1 VLRPRGAAIARCP
14 AGNTND
20 IGRAIVKL
28 RALLLA
34 CTAALALGGA
44 ASAQSPG
51 PGNGA
56 LPPFRIAAMVRAAG
70 FDPLFRP
77 MRQGD
82 TYVLRALDRNEV
94 EYRLVIDAYTGRT
107 ISIRATGEPGPYA
120 RVYRG
125 GPAYG
130 PAPMYGRVFGPDD
143 DRYGPRYGGPRPP
156 PPQVRPPQTTKAT
169 PAPAPAQTQPTQLA
183 TPEPNKTNETPLP
196 RPRPYVMEATS
207 SIPADAPK
215 AEPQNTTTPPPTLPP
230 APQNP
235 APPAATPQNNGGAA
249 MPPVT
254 PLD

>member
-1 VLRPRGAAIARCP
+1 V
-14 AGNTND
+14 
-20 IGRAIVKL
+20 
-28 RALLLA
+28 
-34 CTAALALGGA
+34 
-44 ASAQSPG
+44 AQSPG
-51 PGNGA
+51 PAPGPGHGA
-56 LPPFRIAAMVRAAG
+56 LPPFRIATIVRAAG

-82 TYVLRALDRNEV
+82 TYVLRALDRNAV

-125 GPAYG
+125 GPGYG
-130 PAPMYGRVFGPDD
+130 PYGGGPSPMYGRVFGPDD
-143 DRYGPRYGGPRPP
+143 DRYGAPHPL
-156 PPQVRPPQTTKAT
+156 PPQVRPPQTSRAT
-169 PAPAPAQTQPTQLA
+169 PPGQIKPTLLA
-183 TPEPNKTNETPLP
+183 RPEPNQTSETPLP

-215 AEPQNTTTPPPTLPP
+215 AAPQNTPPPPP
-230 APQNP
+230 AAAPNP
-235 APPAATPQNNGGAA
+235 APAAPPANTPQNNGGAS

>member
-1 VLRPRGAAIARCP
+1 M
-14 AGNTND
+14 
-20 IGRAIVKL
+20 GRVIV
-28 RALLLA
+28 RIRTLLLV
-34 CTAALALGGA
+34 CTAALALTSA
-44 ASAQSPG
+44 AAAQSPG
-51 PGNGA
+51 PAPAPAYGA
-56 LPPFRIAAMVRAAG
+56 LPPVRIAAIVRAAG

-94 EYRLVIDAYTGRT
+94 EYRLVIDAFTGRT

-143 DRYGPRYGGPRPP
+143 DRYGPRYDAPRPP
-156 PPQVRPPQTTKAT
+156 LPPQVRPPQTSKAT
-169 PAPAPAQTQPTQLA
+169 PPVVPPAQTKPTQLA
-183 TPEPNKTNETPLP
+183 TPEPNKTGETPLP

-215 AEPQNTTTPPPTLPP
+215 TAPQIAPPPPP
-230 APQNP
+230 AAAANP
-235 APPAATPQNNGGAA
+235 APAAPSAPPANTPQDNGGAS
-249 MPPVT
+249 MPPIT

>member
-1 VLRPRGAAIARCP
+1 M
-14 AGNTND
+14 
-20 IGRAIVKL
+20 GRVVV
-28 RALLLA
+28 RTRTLLLV
-34 CTAALALGGA
+34 CTAALALAGA
-44 ASAQSPG
+44 ASAQAPAPG
-51 PGNGA
+51 YGA
-56 LPPFRIAAMVRAAG
+56 LPPFRIAALVRAAG

-107 ISIRATGEPGPYA
+107 ISIRATGEPGSYA

-143 DRYGPRYGGPRPP
+143 DRYGPHYGAPRPP
-156 PPQVRPPQTTKAT
+156 PPQLRTPQTSKAT
-169 PAPAPAQTQPTQLA
+169 PAPAPAPSKPTQLA

-215 AEPQNTTTPPPTLPP
+215 SADKVAEPQNTPPPPSAAAANPPP
-230 APQNP
+230 A
-235 APPAATPQNNGGAA
+235 APPADMPQNNGGAS

>member
-1 VLRPRGAAIARCP
+1 M
-14 AGNTND
+14 
-20 IGRAIVKL
+20 GRVIV
-28 RALLLA
+28 RIRTLLLA
-34 CTAALALGGA
+34 CTAALALAGA
-44 ASAQSPG
+44 AAAQSPG
-51 PGNGA
+51 PAYGA
-56 LPPFRIAAMVRAAG
+56 LPPFRIAAIVRAAG

-107 ISIRATGEPGPYA
+107 VSIRATGDSRPYA
-120 RVYRG
+120 RTYRG
-125 GPAYG
+125 EPGYAPGGPV
-130 PAPMYGRVFGPDD
+130 YGRIFGPND
-143 DRYGPRYGGPRPP
+143 DRYDARYGYGAPRPSA
-156 PPQVRPPQTTKAT
+156 PPQVRPPQTSKAT
-169 PAPAPAQTQPTQLA
+169 PVLTPGPSKTTQVE
-183 TPEPNKTNETPLP
+183 TPEPNKTAEAPTQAPTEAPLP

-215 AEPQNTTTPPPTLPP
+215 AEPQKTPPPPP

-235 APPAATPQNNGGAA
+235 VPAVPPAPPADTPRNNGGAA

>member
-1 VLRPRGAAIARCP
+1 
-14 AGNTND
+14 
-20 IGRAIVKL
+20 VKI

-34 CTAALALGGA
+34 CTAALALASA
-44 ASAQSPG
+44 ASAQSPDPAPG
-51 PGNGA
+51 PAYPRNGA

-70 FDPLFRP
+70 FEPLFRP
-77 MRQGD
+77 ARQGD

-94 EYRLVIDAYTGRT
+94 EYRLIIDAYTGRN
-107 ISIRATGEPGPYA
+107 ISIRATSEPGPYA

-125 GPAYG
+125 G

-143 DRYGPRYGGPRPP
+143 DRYAPRYGAP
-156 PPQVRPPQTTKAT
+156 PPQVRPPQTARAT
-169 PAPAPAQTQPTQLA
+169 PAPPPAQTKPTQLA
-183 TPEPNKTNETPLP
+183 NPEPNKTSDTPLP

-215 AEPQNTTTPPPTLPP
+215 AEPQSTPPPVP
-230 APQNP
+230 AAENP
-235 APPAATPQNNGGAA
+235 APAVPAAQPVTPIAPPHDNGGAS